1 VENNN
6 VDDVLFP
13 GAKMDAPT
21 TDDWTYQ
28 LKGETDLNW
37 GVIRGVKGDIYLTTV
52 DHTMNN
58 FDLRPQLNNFMEAR
72 TESDTLGGKVIFNG
86 ELANGVTFDVG
97 TSYRDVMRDGNKWGG
112 PNGTYYPTA
121 ISSVLWPD
129 TSIKEL
135 GLFSEAAIPVAL
147 MTKLT
152 VGMRYDYVNASTD
165 KADLATTFGPVKGS
179 TPNQVY
185 QAIYGTD
192 ATEDRTE
199 HNFSG
204 LMRLERDMGQGVTLF
219 GSLSRAVRTADAT
232 ERYMANMMGMG
243 SDCGGMPNAGCTS
256 WVGNPDLDPEKHH
269 QIDLGLRYKTSMLNL
284 SGSVFYNDVTD
295 YIQRYNGQDMG
306 GRYSNVSIYRN
317 IDATLTGV
325 EAEAQVRLSDVW
337 RLNLMGAYT
346 YGQNDTDDTPLGQIA
361 PFSGR
366 FELVYDNSKLM
377 AGVRVNTASKQTRID
392 SASSKQDFGETDG
405 WATMDLFGS
414 YNFTDNFQLSAG
426 VTNVFDATYANH
438 LNRQLLG
445 ESVQVNEPGRSFY
458 VRGTTKF

>member
-1 VENNN
+1 
-6 VDDVLFP
+6 
-13 GAKMDAPT
+13 
-21 TDDWTYQ
+21 
-28 LKGETDLNW
+28 
-37 GVIRGVKGDIYLTTV
+37 
-52 DHTMNN
+52 
-58 FDLRPQLNNFMEAR
+58 
-72 TESDTLGGKVIFNG
+72 
-86 ELANGVTFDVG
+86 
-97 TSYRDVMRDGNKWGG
+97 
-112 PNGTYYPTA
+112 
-121 ISSVLWPD
+121 
-129 TSIKEL
+129 
-135 GLFSEAAIPVAL
+135 
-147 MTKLT
+147 
-152 VGMRYDYVNASTD
+152 
-165 KADLATTFGPVKGS
+165 
-179 TPNQVY
+179 
-185 QAIYGTD
+185 
-192 ATEDRTE
+192 
-199 HNFSG
+199 
-204 LMRLERDMGQGVTLF
+204 
-219 GSLSRAVRTADAT
+219 
-232 ERYMANMMGMG
+232 MANMMGSGG
-243 SDCGGMPNAGCTS
+243 SAS

-269 QIDLGLRYKTSMLNL
+269 QVDLGLRYKTSMLNL

-295 YIQRYNGQDMG
+295 YIQRYNGQSVDG
-306 GRYSNVSIYRN
+306 TPYTGVSIYRN
-317 IDATLTGV
+317 IDATLTGF

-438 LNRQLLG
+438 LNRELLG